1 MPRICTVCNHK
12 DKENIDILIIKGEPY
27 RSIAKQFSLSDAAVY
42 RHKSHLNGTLIKAK
56 GVKEMAQANNL
67 MEQISSLQSRALNI
81 LSKTEEAEDWRAAT
95 GAIREVRS
103 ILELLG
109 KIAGELNEGQ
119 TVNITVSPEWIEVRA
134 VILETLAP
142 FPEARISLSK
152 ALERI
157 ANGKIS
163 T

>member
-1 MPRICTVCNHK
+1 MPRVCTACNHLERELI
-12 DKENIDILIIKGEPY
+12 DKLLVEGKSFRNIAE
-27 RSIAKQFSLSDAAVY
+27 RFSLSSTSIF
-42 RHKSHLNGTLIKAK
+42 RHKSHLNGTLIKAH
-56 GVKEMAQANNL
+56 EAQEITHADNL
-67 MEQISSLQSRALNI
+67 MEQITNLQSRALNI

-95 GAIREVRS
+95 GAIREARGC
-103 ILELLG
+103 LELLG
-109 KIAGELNEGQ
+109 KLAGELKEVQ
-119 TVNITVSPEWIEVRA
+119 TVNIIVSPQWIEVRA

-142 FPEARISLSK
+142 YPEARISLSK